1 MKICV
6 VGAGYVGLTLSAA
19 LASIGHQIICTD
31 KDTNKIER
39 LNNGDIPFY
48 EPGLSDA
55 VKSSKN
61 LTFSSLVK
69 ESIAECA
76 VIFIAKRYSGCHGS

>member
-31 KDTNKIER
+31 KDTYKIER
-39 LNNGDIPFY
+39 L
-48 EPGLSDA
+48 
-55 VKSSKN
+55 K
-61 LTFSSLVK
+61 
-69 ESIAECA
+69 
-76 VIFIAKRYSGCHGS
+76 